1 MPLRNQTLLD
11 RASRQLSRLIAVS
24 VITLSVSINACS
36 DSSTEPVLTDDER
49 IQETTL
55 RFMTE
60 LSWDSYY
67 AFVTFYIVDGAAPLD
82 HTNNQIYPLPV
93 HQFRRLGN
101 IAHPMRPYEECTGMV
116 RHPDFVKP
124 GIGIWVGKVTRIGT
138 DEVVVYSGYYL
149 GLLASAGYLV
159 RLEKKHDVWEV
170 ADFVMMWIS

>member
-1 MPLRNQTLLD
+1 MSLRNQTLLS
-11 RASRQLSRLIAVS
+11 AVSRKLTRLVAAS

-82 HTNNQIYPLPV
+82 HTKNQIYPLPV
-93 HQFRRLGN
+93 HQFRRLDD
-101 IAHPMRPYEECTGMV
+101 IAHPIRPYEECTGMV

-124 GIGIWVGKVTRIGT
+124 GIGIWVGKVTHIGT
-138 DEVVVYSGYYL
+138 NKVVVYSGYYL

-159 RLEKKHDVWEV
+159 RIEKRNGVWGV
-170 ADFVMMWIS
+170 VDFDIVWIS